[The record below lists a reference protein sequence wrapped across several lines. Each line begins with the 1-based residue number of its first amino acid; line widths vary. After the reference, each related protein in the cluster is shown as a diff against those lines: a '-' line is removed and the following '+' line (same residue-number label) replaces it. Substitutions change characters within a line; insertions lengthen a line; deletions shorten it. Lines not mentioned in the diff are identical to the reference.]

1 MGSLVEKIDMPSTVE
16 VLEAM
21 AARRAMLFMEE
32 LGLSHAVFEGDSEPV
47 VKVLV
52 GHCPGRSSISHII
65 KDSFKSFKGFV
76 PNLFF
81 LSC

>member
-32 LGLSHAVFEGDSEPV
+32 LGLSHAVFEGDSELA
-47 VKVLV
+47 VKALV

-65 KDSFKSFKGFV
+65 KDCKCFKGFV